1 MLESNKDIEQFSDFD
16 YHSDKNI
23 RFNEGVVENLELDN
37 FTEPMNIFENDSKKI
52 TVLFNQADDREL
64 IEKLQV

>member
-23 RFNEGVVENLELDN
+23 RFNEEVVENIELDN
-37 FTEPMNIFENDSKKI
+37 FTEPLNIFENGIKKI
-52 TVLFNQADDREL
+52 SVMFNQADDREL
-64 IEKLQV
+64 LEKLMV